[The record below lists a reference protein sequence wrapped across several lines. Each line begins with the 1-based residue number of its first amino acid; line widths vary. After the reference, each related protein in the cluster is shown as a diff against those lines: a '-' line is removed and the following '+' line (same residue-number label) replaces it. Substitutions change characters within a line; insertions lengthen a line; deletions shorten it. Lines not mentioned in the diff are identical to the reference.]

1 MCPAIPCFV
10 SLYWPADLVSTE
22 YFAVSSY
29 EDPPCDIDAFVVD
42 QPLEVLQSAIVHIHQ
57 LRLER
62 QTTTSDVVRKRQCLN
77 IGIQMKKPA
86 DFQIHETNF
95 WAYGGYISGRRVSIK
110 RRYHSRFIFTGVQ
123 NRFVQFRLP
132 LNCVIIV
139 IDEDPVHNTWVC
151 SVGVG

>member
-1 MCPAIPCFV
+1 MCPAIPYFV

-22 YFAVSSY
+22 YFAISSY

-77 IGIQMKKPA
+77 IGKQMKK
-86 DFQIHETNF
+86 QLIL
-95 WAYGGYISGRRVSIK
+95 
-110 RRYHSRFIFTGVQ
+110 RYMKQSFGLTEVT
-123 NRFVQFRLP
+123 LP
-132 LNCVIIV
+132 GA
-139 IDEDPVHNTWVC
+139 E
-151 SVGVG
+151 